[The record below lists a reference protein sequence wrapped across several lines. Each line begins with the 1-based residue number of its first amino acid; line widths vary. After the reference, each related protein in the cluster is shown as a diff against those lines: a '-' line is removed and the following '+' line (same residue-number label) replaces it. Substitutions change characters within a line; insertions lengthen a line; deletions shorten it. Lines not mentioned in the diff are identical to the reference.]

1 MSQLPLRTEWRTGT
15 DLPPR
20 SVVETTVDIAIPYTP
35 REPAIPISTRGMAHI
50 TRSGAISFDLQS
62 DSEISVHVFGFG
74 PGEFADDRWGKDRG
88 LEMLAANVGIEGGG
102 MNGYDPAHGTWQQ
115 CLNAFEQKRIT
126 DGVPLSWWTGPLS
139 VTDDGL
145 FSVPQ
150 NLAALMAQPGW
161 QGYLQG
167 WRNWLFSTGHRPR
180 FVTFKDEIEFYA
192 GQPDDMNDPDIAVL
206 APYGGMEAVVA
217 AIREASRCPVAPG
230 LHAVDLSNQIGY
242 SKWLDPKYSDISI
255 VYHPPNNIPS
265 PWSGQTLRHLAES
278 LSWAAR
284 HRDPNRPLSLNVS
297 IITARLKKINGEWVQ
312 SGNGTAGRTIAA
324 QPWLCLA
331 YGATVIR
338 CYALHS
344 WPGGPPAVADEG
356 TEYQQ
361 AVKPGDPAYY
371 ALLSSAGMVR
381 DYTPQL
387 LGAEQAYADA
397 GPNFMVGHRLS
408 SAGRI
413 WFCVNLSEREQMVPL
428 SAVPDFQWTKREQM
442 DASGRRES
450 KAVTLGMVV
459 PPNGVIILT
468 SRP

>member
-1 MSQLPLRTEWRTGT
+1 MNQLPLRTEWRTAP
-15 DLPPR
+15 DIAPMA
-20 SVVETTVDIAIPYTP
+20 VVETSVDFQRPYVP
-35 REPAIPISTRGMAHI
+35 KDPAVPVSTHGQAHI
-50 TRSGAISFDLQS
+50 TRSGKVSFDLQD

-88 LEMLAANVGIEGGG
+88 REMLAANVGIEGGG
-102 MNGYDPAHGTWQQ
+102 MNGYDPAHGTWQE
-115 CLNAFEQKRIT
+115 CLEAFEQKRIA
-126 DGVPLSWWTGPLS
+126 DGVHLSWWAGPLS

-242 SKWLDPKYSDISI
+242 SKWLDPKYSDLSI

-265 PWSGQTLRHLAES
+265 PWNGQTLRHLKES
-278 LSWAAR
+278 LGWAAR
-284 HRDPNRPLSLNVS
+284 HRDVNRPLSLNVS

-356 TEYQQ
+356 TEYQK
-361 AVKPGDPAYY
+361 AVAPGDPEYY
-371 ALLSSAGMVR
+371 ALLSSATLIKENA
-381 DYTPQL
+381 DLL
-387 LGAEQAYADA
+387 LGTEQPVPDA
-397 GPNFMVGHRLS
+397 GPDFLCGHRLS
-408 SAGRI
+408 PKGRI
-413 WFCVNLSEREQMVPL
+413 WWAVNLSEAMRWVPL
-428 SAVPDFQWTKREQM
+428 DAFPFVGPMVVM
-442 DASGRRES
+442 DSYGR
-450 KAVTLGMVV
+450 TLPAETNVV
-459 PPNGVIILT
+459 PPNGVLILT
-468 SRP
+468 ERKQ